1 MADYQRILS
10 YLYRYEKAEKKECFG
25 FVKAEQKS
33 GSLKLTIQIDDERL
47 LQGMELKLCFYERQG
62 ESWQVWQLDTLIA
75 QEHKEEMHLTYPAAM
90 LPAGFRIKGQSGVLL
105 YYQDAFYYGSV
116 WIGEEI
122 PTETLEPLRWHKIV
136 NSAKDKSQMQ
146 ENKSGK
152 DIAGKISEKQTETE
166 KILPDKMSEKQKVS
180 TRNIT
185 DEMLQEQQES
195 AENISGEVS
204 ESQMKDTRHMPA
216 EQQNPV
222 ANISQKNVEKDAL
235 KKKNILEEKGQINT
249 ESFEEKDFQ
258 KRAENKVENI
268 KSEENLPDSENDIAH
283 SNNTNIEESVK
294 IKEFSEDGIESKNK
308 SELEL
313 KSELKTDSE
322 IESKSELKT
331 DAEIQS
337 KSELKTDSE
346 IESKSELK
354 TDPEIESKS
363 ELKIDSEIEP
373 QIKIEAETE
382 PEAASVVDN
391 FEKMWIN
398 SMKKNPPV
406 DNIFNAAFYEGCRIS
421 TADLAQFGEEAS
433 VLKSNQ
439 FLLKGY
445 GRYHHILAGKVRYAG
460 EERYCIGVPGIYE
473 NREKYMAEIYQFP
486 VFLSLTENRMKTG
499 SFGYWLYLLR
509 DGI

>member
-62 ESWQVWQLDTLIA
+62 ESWQVWQLDTLIT
-75 QEHKEEMHLTYPAAM
+75 QEHKEEIHLTYPAAM

-122 PTETLEPLRWHKIV
+122 PAETLEPLRWHKIV

-185 DEMLQEQQES
+185 DEMLQYQQES
-195 AENISGEVS
+195 EE
-204 ESQMKDTRHMPA
+204 
-216 EQQNPV
+216 
-222 ANISQKNVEKDAL
+222 
-235 KKKNILEEKGQINT
+235 NILEEKGQINT

-258 KRAENKVENI
+258 KRAENKIENI

-294 IKEFSEDGIESKNK
+294 IKEFSEDSIESKNK

-313 KSELKTDSE
+313 KSELKTD
-322 IESKSELKT
+322 
-331 DAEIQS
+331 AEM
-337 KSELKTDSE
+337 
-346 IESKSELK
+346 
-354 TDPEIESKS
+354 ESKS

-382 PEAASVVDN
+382 PEATSVVDN

-398 SMKKNPPV
+398 AMKKNPSV
-406 DNIFNAAFYEGCRIS
+406 DNIFNTAFYEGCRIS
-421 TADLAQFGEEAS
+421 TADLSQFGEEAS

-499 SFGYWLYLLR
+499 SFGYWLHLLR

>member
-62 ESWQVWQLDTLIA
+62 ESWQVWQLDTLIT
-75 QEHKEEMHLTYPAAM
+75 QEHKEEIHLTYPAAM
-90 LPAGFRIKGQSGVLL
+90 LPVGFRIKGQSGVLL

-195 AENISGEVS
+195 EE
-204 ESQMKDTRHMPA
+204 
-216 EQQNPV
+216 
-222 ANISQKNVEKDAL
+222 
-235 KKKNILEEKGQINT
+235 NILEKKGQINT

-258 KRAENKVENI
+258 KRAENKIENI

-308 SELEL
+308 SELEQ

-322 IESKSELKT
+322 LESKTELKT
-331 DAEIQS
+331 DAEM
-337 KSELKTDSE
+337 
-346 IESKSELK
+346 ESK
-354 TDPEIESKS
+354 T

-382 PEAASVVDN
+382 PEATSVVDN

-398 SMKKNPPV
+398 AMKKNPSV
-406 DNIFNAAFYEGCRIS
+406 DNIFNTAFYEGCRIS

>member
-10 YLYRYEKAEKKECFG
+10 YLYRYERAEKKECFG

-62 ESWQVWQLDTLIA
+62 ESWQVWQLDTLIT
-75 QEHKEEMHLTYPAAM
+75 QEHKEEIHLTYPAAM

-122 PTETLEPLRWHKIV
+122 PAETLEPLRWHKIV

-152 DIAGKISEKQTETE
+152 DIAGKILEKQTETE
-166 KILPDKMSEKQKVS
+166 KIIPDKMSEKQKVS

-195 AENISGEVS
+195 EE
-204 ESQMKDTRHMPA
+204 
-216 EQQNPV
+216 
-222 ANISQKNVEKDAL
+222 
-235 KKKNILEEKGQINT
+235 NILEKKGQINT

-258 KRAENKVENI
+258 KRAENKIENI

-331 DAEIQS
+331 D
-337 KSELKTDSE
+337 SE
-346 IESKSELK
+346 IESKTELK
-354 TDPEIESKS
+354 TDAEMESKT

-382 PEAASVVDN
+382 PEATSVVDD

-398 SMKKNPPV
+398 AMKKNPSV
-406 DNIFNAAFYEGCRIS
+406 DNIFNTAFYEGCRIS

>member
-75 QEHKEEMHLTYPAAM
+75 QEHKEEIHLTYPAAM
-90 LPAGFRIKGQSGVLL
+90 LPAGFRIKGQSGVVL

-122 PTETLEPLRWHKIV
+122 PAETLEPLRWHKIV

-195 AENISGEVS
+195 EE
-204 ESQMKDTRHMPA
+204 
-216 EQQNPV
+216 
-222 ANISQKNVEKDAL
+222 
-235 KKKNILEEKGQINT
+235 NILEEKGQINT

-258 KRAENKVENI
+258 KRADNKIENI

-313 KSELKTDSE
+313 KSELKTD
-322 IESKSELKT
+322 
-331 DAEIQS
+331 AEM
-337 KSELKTDSE
+337 
-346 IESKSELK
+346 
-354 TDPEIESKS
+354 ESKS

-382 PEAASVVDN
+382 PEATSVVDN
-391 FEKMWIN
+391 FKKMWIN
-398 SMKKNPPV
+398 AMKKNPSV
-406 DNIFNAAFYEGCRIS
+406 DNIFNTAFYEGCRIS

>member
-62 ESWQVWQLDTLIA
+62 ESWQVWQLDTLIT
-75 QEHKEEMHLTYPAAM
+75 QEHKEEIHLTYPAAM

-195 AENISGEVS
+195 EE
-204 ESQMKDTRHMPA
+204 
-216 EQQNPV
+216 
-222 ANISQKNVEKDAL
+222 
-235 KKKNILEEKGQINT
+235 NILEKKGQINT

-258 KRAENKVENI
+258 KRAENKIENI

-313 KSELKTDSE
+313 KSELKTDAE

-331 DAEIQS
+331 DAEM
-337 KSELKTDSE
+337 
-346 IESKSELK
+346 ESK
-354 TDPEIESKS
+354 T

-382 PEAASVVDN
+382 PEATSVVDN

-398 SMKKNPPV
+398 AMKKNPSV
-406 DNIFNAAFYEGCRIS
+406 DNIFNTAFYEGCRIS
-421 TADLAQFGEEAS
+421 TADLVQFGEEAS

>member
-1 MADYQRILS
+1 
-10 YLYRYEKAEKKECFG
+10 
-25 FVKAEQKS
+25 
-33 GSLKLTIQIDDERL
+33 
-47 LQGMELKLCFYERQG
+47 MELKLCFYERQG
-62 ESWQVWQLDTLIA
+62 ESWQVWQLDTLIT
-75 QEHKEEMHLTYPAAM
+75 QEHKEEIHLTYPAAM

-122 PTETLEPLRWHKIV
+122 PAETLEPLRWNKIV

-146 ENKSGK
+146 ENISGK
-152 DIAGKISEKQTETE
+152 DIVGKISEKQTETE

-185 DEMLQEQQES
+185 DEMLQYQQES
-195 AENISGEVS
+195 EE
-204 ESQMKDTRHMPA
+204 
-216 EQQNPV
+216 
-222 ANISQKNVEKDAL
+222 
-235 KKKNILEEKGQINT
+235 NILEEKGQINT

-258 KRAENKVENI
+258 KRAENKIEYI

-294 IKEFSEDGIESKNK
+294 IKEFSEDSIESKNK

-313 KSELKTDSE
+313 KSELKTDAE

-331 DAEIQS
+331 DAEI
-337 KSELKTDSE
+337 
-346 IESKSELK
+346 ESKSELK
-354 TDPEIESKS
+354 TDAEMESKS

-382 PEAASVVDN
+382 PEATSVVDN

-398 SMKKNPPV
+398 AMKKNPSV
-406 DNIFNAAFYEGCRIS
+406 DNIFNTAFYEGCRIS

-460 EERYCIGVPGIYE
+460 EERYCIGVPGINE

>member
-62 ESWQVWQLDTLIA
+62 ESWQVWQLDTLIT
-75 QEHKEEMHLTYPAAM
+75 QEHKEEIHLTYPAAM

-195 AENISGEVS
+195 EE
-204 ESQMKDTRHMPA
+204 
-216 EQQNPV
+216 
-222 ANISQKNVEKDAL
+222 
-235 KKKNILEEKGQINT
+235 NILEKKGQINT

-258 KRAENKVENI
+258 KRAENKIENI

-308 SELEL
+308 SELEQ

-322 IESKSELKT
+322 LESKTELKTDSELESKTELKT
-331 DAEIQS
+331 DAEM
-337 KSELKTDSE
+337 
-346 IESKSELK
+346 ESK
-354 TDPEIESKS
+354 T
-363 ELKIDSEIEP
+363 ELKIDSEIDP

-382 PEAASVVDN
+382 PEATSVVDN

-398 SMKKNPPV
+398 AMKKNPSV
-406 DNIFNAAFYEGCRIS
+406 DNIFNTAFYEGCRIS

>member
-62 ESWQVWQLDTLIA
+62 ESWQVWQLDTLIT
-75 QEHKEEMHLTYPAAM
+75 QEHKEEIHLTYPAAM

-166 KILPDKMSEKQKVS
+166 KIIPDKMSEKQKVS

-195 AENISGEVS
+195 EE
-204 ESQMKDTRHMPA
+204 
-216 EQQNPV
+216 
-222 ANISQKNVEKDAL
+222 
-235 KKKNILEEKGQINT
+235 NILEKKGQINT

-258 KRAENKVENI
+258 KRAENKIENI

-294 IKEFSEDGIESKNK
+294 IKEFSENGIESKNK

-313 KSELKTDSE
+313 KSELKTDAE
-322 IESKSELKT
+322 IESKTELKT
-331 DAEIQS
+331 DAEM
-337 KSELKTDSE
+337 
-346 IESKSELK
+346 
-354 TDPEIESKS
+354 ESKS

-382 PEAASVVDN
+382 PEATSVVDN

-398 SMKKNPPV
+398 AMKKNPSV
-406 DNIFNAAFYEGCRIS
+406 DNIFNTAFYEGCRIS
-421 TADLAQFGEEAS
+421 TTDLAQFGEEAS

>member
-62 ESWQVWQLDTLIA
+62 ESWQVWQLDTLIT
-75 QEHKEEMHLTYPAAM
+75 QEHKEEIHLTYPAAM

-122 PTETLEPLRWHKIV
+122 PAETLEPLRWHKIV

-166 KILPDKMSEKQKVS
+166 KIIPDKMSEKQKVS

-195 AENISGEVS
+195 EE
-204 ESQMKDTRHMPA
+204 
-216 EQQNPV
+216 
-222 ANISQKNVEKDAL
+222 
-235 KKKNILEEKGQINT
+235 NILEEKGQINT

-258 KRAENKVENI
+258 KRAENKIENI

-322 IESKSELKT
+322 IESKSELK
-331 DAEIQS
+331 
-337 KSELKTDSE
+337 
-346 IESKSELK
+346 
-354 TDPEIESKS
+354 
-363 ELKIDSEIEP
+363 IDSEIEP

-398 SMKKNPPV
+398 AMKKNPSV
-406 DNIFNAAFYEGCRIS
+406 DNIFNTAFYEGCRIS

>member
-62 ESWQVWQLDTLIA
+62 ESWQVWQLDTLIT
-75 QEHKEEMHLTYPAAM
+75 QEHKEEIHLTYPAAM

-122 PTETLEPLRWHKIV
+122 PAETLEPLRWHKIV

-185 DEMLQEQQES
+185 DEMLQYQQES
-195 AENISGEVS
+195 EE
-204 ESQMKDTRHMPA
+204 
-216 EQQNPV
+216 
-222 ANISQKNVEKDAL
+222 
-235 KKKNILEEKGQINT
+235 NILEEKGQINT

-258 KRAENKVENI
+258 KRAENKIENI

-308 SELEL
+308 SELEQ

-322 IESKSELKT
+322 LESKTELKT
-331 DAEIQS
+331 DAEM
-337 KSELKTDSE
+337 
-346 IESKSELK
+346 ESK
-354 TDPEIESKS
+354 T

-382 PEAASVVDN
+382 PEATSVVDN

-398 SMKKNPPV
+398 AMKKKPSV
-406 DNIFNAAFYEGCRIS
+406 DNIFNTAFYEGCRIS
-421 TADLAQFGEEAS
+421 TTDLAQFGEEAS

>member
-62 ESWQVWQLDTLIA
+62 ESWQVWQLDTLIT
-75 QEHKEEMHLTYPAAM
+75 QEHKEEIHLTYPAAM

-122 PTETLEPLRWHKIV
+122 PAETLEPLRWHKIV

-185 DEMLQEQQES
+185 DEMLQYQQES
-195 AENISGEVS
+195 EE
-204 ESQMKDTRHMPA
+204 
-216 EQQNPV
+216 
-222 ANISQKNVEKDAL
+222 
-235 KKKNILEEKGQINT
+235 NILEEKGQINT

-258 KRAENKVENI
+258 KRAENKIENI

-294 IKEFSEDGIESKNK
+294 IKEFSEDSIESKNK

-313 KSELKTDSE
+313 KSELKTD
-322 IESKSELKT
+322 
-331 DAEIQS
+331 AEM
-337 KSELKTDSE
+337 
-346 IESKSELK
+346 
-354 TDPEIESKS
+354 ESKS

-373 QIKIEAETE
+373 QIKIETETE
-382 PEAASVVDN
+382 PEATFVVDN

-398 SMKKNPPV
+398 AMKKNPSV
-406 DNIFNAAFYEGCRIS
+406 DNIFNTAFYEGCRIS

>member
-62 ESWQVWQLDTLIA
+62 ESWQVWQLDTLIT
-75 QEHKEEMHLTYPAAM
+75 QEHKEEIHLTYPAAM

-195 AENISGEVS
+195 EE
-204 ESQMKDTRHMPA
+204 
-216 EQQNPV
+216 
-222 ANISQKNVEKDAL
+222 
-235 KKKNILEEKGQINT
+235 NILEEKGQINT

-258 KRAENKVENI
+258 KRAENKIENI

-313 KSELKTDSE
+313 KSELKTD
-322 IESKSELKT
+322 
-331 DAEIQS
+331 AEM
-337 KSELKTDSE
+337 
-346 IESKSELK
+346 
-354 TDPEIESKS
+354 ESKS

-382 PEAASVVDN
+382 PEATSVVDN

-398 SMKKNPPV
+398 AMKKNPSV
-406 DNIFNAAFYEGCRIS
+406 DNIFNTAFYEGCRIS

>member
-1 MADYQRILS
+1 
-10 YLYRYEKAEKKECFG
+10 
-25 FVKAEQKS
+25 
-33 GSLKLTIQIDDERL
+33 
-47 LQGMELKLCFYERQG
+47 MELKLCFYERQG
-62 ESWQVWQLDTLIA
+62 ESWQVWQLDTLIT
-75 QEHKEEMHLTYPAAM
+75 QEHKEEIYLTYPAAM

-122 PTETLEPLRWHKIV
+122 PAETLEPLRWHKIV

-166 KILPDKMSEKQKVS
+166 KIIPDKMSEKQKVS

-195 AENISGEVS
+195 EE
-204 ESQMKDTRHMPA
+204 
-216 EQQNPV
+216 
-222 ANISQKNVEKDAL
+222 
-235 KKKNILEEKGQINT
+235 NILEEKGQINT

-258 KRAENKVENI
+258 KKAENKIENI

-294 IKEFSEDGIESKNK
+294 IKEFSENGIESKNK

-322 IESKSELKT
+322 IESKTELKT
-331 DAEIQS
+331 DF
-337 KSELKTDSE
+337 E
-346 IESKSELK
+346 IESK
-354 TDPEIESKS
+354 T

-373 QIKIEAETE
+373 QIKIEAETK
-382 PEAASVVDN
+382 PEATSVVDN

-398 SMKKNPPV
+398 AMKKNPSV
-406 DNIFNAAFYEGCRIS
+406 DNIFNTAFYEGCRIS
-421 TADLAQFGEEAS
+421 TTDLAQFGEEAS

>member
-62 ESWQVWQLDTLIA
+62 ESWQVWQLDTLIT
-75 QEHKEEMHLTYPAAM
+75 QEHKEEIHLTYPAAM

-185 DEMLQEQQES
+185 DEMLQEQQEL
-195 AENISGEVS
+195 EE
-204 ESQMKDTRHMPA
+204 
-216 EQQNPV
+216 
-222 ANISQKNVEKDAL
+222 
-235 KKKNILEEKGQINT
+235 NILEKKGQINT

-258 KRAENKVENI
+258 KRAENKIENI

-294 IKEFSEDGIESKNK
+294 IKEFSEDSIESKNK

-313 KSELKTDSE
+313 KSELKTD
-322 IESKSELKT
+322 
-331 DAEIQS
+331 AEM
-337 KSELKTDSE
+337 
-346 IESKSELK
+346 
-354 TDPEIESKS
+354 ESKS

-382 PEAASVVDN
+382 PEATSVVDN

-398 SMKKNPPV
+398 AMKKNPSV
-406 DNIFNAAFYEGCRIS
+406 DNIFNTAFYEGCRIS

-486 VFLSLTENRMKTG
+486 VFLSLTENSMKTG

>member
-62 ESWQVWQLDTLIA
+62 ESWQVWQLDTLIT
-75 QEHKEEMHLTYPAAM
+75 QEHKEEIHLTYPAAM

-195 AENISGEVS
+195 EE
-204 ESQMKDTRHMPA
+204 
-216 EQQNPV
+216 
-222 ANISQKNVEKDAL
+222 
-235 KKKNILEEKGQINT
+235 NILEKKGQINT

-258 KRAENKVENI
+258 KRAENKIENI

-308 SELEL
+308 SELEQ

-322 IESKSELKT
+322 LESKTELKT
-331 DAEIQS
+331 DAEM
-337 KSELKTDSE
+337 
-346 IESKSELK
+346 ESK
-354 TDPEIESKS
+354 T

-382 PEAASVVDN
+382 SEATSVVDN

-398 SMKKNPPV
+398 AMKKNPSV
-406 DNIFNAAFYEGCRIS
+406 DNIFNTAFYEGCRIS

>member
-62 ESWQVWQLDTLIA
+62 ESWQVWQLDTLIT
-75 QEHKEEMHLTYPAAM
+75 QEHKEEIHLTYPAAM

-152 DIAGKISEKQTETE
+152 DIAGKISEKQ
-166 KILPDKMSEKQKVS
+166 KVS

-195 AENISGEVS
+195 EE
-204 ESQMKDTRHMPA
+204 
-216 EQQNPV
+216 
-222 ANISQKNVEKDAL
+222 
-235 KKKNILEEKGQINT
+235 NILEKKGQINT

-258 KRAENKVENI
+258 KRAENKIENI

-308 SELEL
+308 SELEQ

-322 IESKSELKT
+322 LESKTELKTDSELESKTELKT
-331 DAEIQS
+331 DAEM
-337 KSELKTDSE
+337 
-346 IESKSELK
+346 ESK
-354 TDPEIESKS
+354 T

-382 PEAASVVDN
+382 PEATSVVDN

-398 SMKKNPPV
+398 AMKKNPSV
-406 DNIFNAAFYEGCRIS
+406 DNIFNTAFYEGCRIS

>member
-62 ESWQVWQLDTLIA
+62 ESWQVWQLDTLIT
-75 QEHKEEMHLTYPAAM
+75 QEHKEEIHLTYPAAM

-122 PTETLEPLRWHKIV
+122 PAETLEPLRWHKIV

-195 AENISGEVS
+195 EE
-204 ESQMKDTRHMPA
+204 
-216 EQQNPV
+216 
-222 ANISQKNVEKDAL
+222 
-235 KKKNILEEKGQINT
+235 NILEKKGQINT

-258 KRAENKVENI
+258 KRAENKIENI

-294 IKEFSEDGIESKNK
+294 IKEFSEDSIESKNK

-313 KSELKTDSE
+313 KSELKTDAE
-322 IESKSELKT
+322 LESKTELKTDFELESKTELKT
-331 DAEIQS
+331 DAEM
-337 KSELKTDSE
+337 
-346 IESKSELK
+346 ESK
-354 TDPEIESKS
+354 T

-382 PEAASVVDN
+382 PESTSVVDN

-398 SMKKNPPV
+398 AMKKNPSV
-406 DNIFNAAFYEGCRIS
+406 DNIFNTAFYEGCRIS

>member
-62 ESWQVWQLDTLIA
+62 ESWQVWQLDTLIT
-75 QEHKEEMHLTYPAAM
+75 QEHKEEIHLTYPAAM

-122 PTETLEPLRWHKIV
+122 PAETLEPLRWHKIV

-166 KILPDKMSEKQKVS
+166 KIIPDKMSEKQKVS

-195 AENISGEVS
+195 EE
-204 ESQMKDTRHMPA
+204 
-216 EQQNPV
+216 
-222 ANISQKNVEKDAL
+222 
-235 KKKNILEEKGQINT
+235 NILEKKGQINT

-258 KRAENKVENI
+258 KRAENKIENI

-294 IKEFSEDGIESKNK
+294 IKEFSEDSIESKNK

-313 KSELKTDSE
+313 KSELKTDAE
-322 IESKSELKT
+322 LESKTELKTDFELESKTELKT
-331 DAEIQS
+331 DAEM
-337 KSELKTDSE
+337 
-346 IESKSELK
+346 ESK
-354 TDPEIESKS
+354 T
-363 ELKIDSEIEP
+363 ELKIDSEIEH

-382 PEAASVVDN
+382 PEATSVVDN

-398 SMKKNPPV
+398 AMKKNPSV
-406 DNIFNAAFYEGCRIS
+406 DNIFNTAFYEGCRIS

>member
-62 ESWQVWQLDTLIA
+62 ESWQVWQLDTLIT
-75 QEHKEEMHLTYPAAM
+75 QEHKEEIHLTYPAAM

-195 AENISGEVS
+195 EE
-204 ESQMKDTRHMPA
+204 
-216 EQQNPV
+216 
-222 ANISQKNVEKDAL
+222 
-235 KKKNILEEKGQINT
+235 NILEEKGQINT

-258 KRAENKVENI
+258 KRAENKIENI

-308 SELEL
+308 SELEQ

-322 IESKSELKT
+322 LESKTELKT
-331 DAEIQS
+331 DAEM
-337 KSELKTDSE
+337 
-346 IESKSELK
+346 ESK
-354 TDPEIESKS
+354 T

-382 PEAASVVDN
+382 PEATSVVDN

-398 SMKKNPPV
+398 AMKKNPSV
-406 DNIFNAAFYEGCRIS
+406 DNIFNTAFYEGCRIS
-421 TADLAQFGEEAS
+421 TTDLAQFGEEAS

>member
-62 ESWQVWQLDTLIA
+62 ESWQVWQLDTLIT
-75 QEHKEEMHLTYPAAM
+75 QEHKEEIYLTYPAAM

-122 PTETLEPLRWHKIV
+122 PAETLEPLRWHKIV

-166 KILPDKMSEKQKVS
+166 KIIPDKMSEKQKVS

-185 DEMLQEQQES
+185 DEMLQYQQES
-195 AENISGEVS
+195 EE
-204 ESQMKDTRHMPA
+204 
-216 EQQNPV
+216 
-222 ANISQKNVEKDAL
+222 
-235 KKKNILEEKGQINT
+235 NILEEKGQINT

-258 KRAENKVENI
+258 KKAENKIENI

-294 IKEFSEDGIESKNK
+294 IKEFSENGIESKNK

-322 IESKSELKT
+322 IESKLELKT
-331 DAEIQS
+331 DAEM
-337 KSELKTDSE
+337 
-346 IESKSELK
+346 
-354 TDPEIESKS
+354 ESKS

-382 PEAASVVDN
+382 PEATSVVDN

-398 SMKKNPPV
+398 AMKKNPSV
-406 DNIFNAAFYEGCRIS
+406 DNIFNTAFYEGCRIS

>member
-47 LQGMELKLCFYERQG
+47 LQGMELKLCFYEWQG
-62 ESWQVWQLDTLIA
+62 ESWQVWQLDTLIT
-75 QEHKEEMHLTYPAAM
+75 QEHKEEIHLTYPAAM

-122 PTETLEPLRWHKIV
+122 PAETLEPLRWHKIV

-185 DEMLQEQQES
+185 DEMLQEQQEL
-195 AENISGEVS
+195 EE
-204 ESQMKDTRHMPA
+204 
-216 EQQNPV
+216 
-222 ANISQKNVEKDAL
+222 
-235 KKKNILEEKGQINT
+235 NILEEKGQINT

-258 KRAENKVENI
+258 KRAENKIENI

-294 IKEFSEDGIESKNK
+294 IKEFSEDSIESKNK

-313 KSELKTDSE
+313 KSELKTD
-322 IESKSELKT
+322 
-331 DAEIQS
+331 AEM
-337 KSELKTDSE
+337 
-346 IESKSELK
+346 
-354 TDPEIESKS
+354 ESKS

-382 PEAASVVDN
+382 PEATSVVDN

-398 SMKKNPPV
+398 AMKKNPSV
-406 DNIFNAAFYEGCRIS
+406 DNIFNTAFYEGCRIS
-421 TADLAQFGEEAS
+421 TTDLAQFGEEAS

>member
-1 MADYQRILS
+1 M
-10 YLYRYEKAEKKECFG
+10 
-25 FVKAEQKS
+25 
-33 GSLKLTIQIDDERL
+33 
-47 LQGMELKLCFYERQG
+47 
-62 ESWQVWQLDTLIA
+62 
-75 QEHKEEMHLTYPAAM
+75 
-90 LPAGFRIKGQSGVLL
+90 
-105 YYQDAFYYGSV
+105 
-116 WIGEEI
+116 
-122 PTETLEPLRWHKIV
+122 
-136 NSAKDKSQMQ
+136 
-146 ENKSGK
+146 
-152 DIAGKISEKQTETE
+152 
-166 KILPDKMSEKQKVS
+166 
-180 TRNIT
+180 
-185 DEMLQEQQES
+185 
-195 AENISGEVS
+195 
-204 ESQMKDTRHMPA
+204 
-216 EQQNPV
+216 
-222 ANISQKNVEKDAL
+222 
-235 KKKNILEEKGQINT
+235 
-249 ESFEEKDFQ
+249 
-258 KRAENKVENI
+258 
-268 KSEENLPDSENDIAH
+268 PDSENDIAH

-331 DAEIQS
+331 DSEIES

-391 FEKMWIN
+391 FEKIWIN

-406 DNIFNAAFYEGCRIS
+406 DNIFNTAFYEGCRIS

-509 DGI
+509 DRI

>member
-62 ESWQVWQLDTLIA
+62 ESWQVWQLDTLIT
-75 QEHKEEMHLTYPAAM
+75 QEHKEEIHLTYPAAM
-90 LPAGFRIKGQSGVLL
+90 LPAGFRIKAQSGVLL

-180 TRNIT
+180 IRNIT
-185 DEMLQEQQES
+185 DEMLQEQQEL
-195 AENISGEVS
+195 EE
-204 ESQMKDTRHMPA
+204 
-216 EQQNPV
+216 
-222 ANISQKNVEKDAL
+222 
-235 KKKNILEEKGQINT
+235 NILEKKGQINT

-258 KRAENKVENI
+258 KRAENKIENI
-268 KSEENLPDSENDIAH
+268 KSEENLPDSENDMAH

-331 DAEIQS
+331 D
-337 KSELKTDSE
+337 SE

-354 TDPEIESKS
+354 TDAEMESKS

-382 PEAASVVDN
+382 PEATSVVDN

-398 SMKKNPPV
+398 AMKKNPSV
-406 DNIFNAAFYEGCRIS
+406 DNIFNTAFYEGCRIS

>member
-62 ESWQVWQLDTLIA
+62 ESWQVWQLDTLIT
-75 QEHKEEMHLTYPAAM
+75 QEHKEEIHLTYPAAM

-152 DIAGKISEKQTETE
+152 DIAGKISEKQ
-166 KILPDKMSEKQKVS
+166 KVS

-195 AENISGEVS
+195 EE
-204 ESQMKDTRHMPA
+204 
-216 EQQNPV
+216 
-222 ANISQKNVEKDAL
+222 
-235 KKKNILEEKGQINT
+235 NILEEKGQINT

-258 KRAENKVENI
+258 KRAENKIENI

-313 KSELKTDSE
+313 KSELKTDAE

-331 DAEIQS
+331 DAEI
-337 KSELKTDSE
+337 
-346 IESKSELK
+346 ESKSELK
-354 TDPEIESKS
+354 TDAEMESKS

-382 PEAASVVDN
+382 PEATSVVDN

-398 SMKKNPPV
+398 AMKKNPSV
-406 DNIFNAAFYEGCRIS
+406 DNIFNTAFYEGCRIS

>member
-62 ESWQVWQLDTLIA
+62 ESWQVWQLDTLIT
-75 QEHKEEMHLTYPAAM
+75 QEHKEEIHLTYPAAM
-90 LPAGFRIKGQSGVLL
+90 LPAGFRIKAQSGVLL

-195 AENISGEVS
+195 EE
-204 ESQMKDTRHMPA
+204 
-216 EQQNPV
+216 
-222 ANISQKNVEKDAL
+222 
-235 KKKNILEEKGQINT
+235 NILEKKGQINT

-258 KRAENKVENI
+258 KRAENKIENI
-268 KSEENLPDSENDIAH
+268 KSEENLPDSENDMAH

-331 DAEIQS
+331 DAEM
-337 KSELKTDSE
+337 
-346 IESKSELK
+346 
-354 TDPEIESKS
+354 ESKS

-382 PEAASVVDN
+382 PEATSVVDN

-398 SMKKNPPV
+398 AMKKNPSV
-406 DNIFNAAFYEGCRIS
+406 DNIFNTAFYEGCRIS

>member
-62 ESWQVWQLDTLIA
+62 ESWQVWQLDTLIT
-75 QEHKEEMHLTYPAAM
+75 QEHKEEIHLTYPAAM

-195 AENISGEVS
+195 EE
-204 ESQMKDTRHMPA
+204 
-216 EQQNPV
+216 
-222 ANISQKNVEKDAL
+222 
-235 KKKNILEEKGQINT
+235 NILEKKGQINT

-258 KRAENKVENI
+258 KRAENKIENI

-308 SELEL
+308 SELES
-313 KSELKTDSE
+313 KTELKTDSE
-322 IESKSELKT
+322 LESKTELKT
-331 DAEIQS
+331 DAEM
-337 KSELKTDSE
+337 
-346 IESKSELK
+346 ESK
-354 TDPEIESKS
+354 T

-382 PEAASVVDN
+382 PEATSVVDN

-398 SMKKNPPV
+398 AMKKNPSV
-406 DNIFNAAFYEGCRIS
+406 DNIFNTAFYEGCRIS

>member
-62 ESWQVWQLDTLIA
+62 ESWQVWQLDTLIT
-75 QEHKEEMHLTYPAAM
+75 QEHKEEIHLTYPAAM

-185 DEMLQEQQES
+185 DEMLQEQQEL
-195 AENISGEVS
+195 EE
-204 ESQMKDTRHMPA
+204 
-216 EQQNPV
+216 
-222 ANISQKNVEKDAL
+222 
-235 KKKNILEEKGQINT
+235 NILEKKGQINT

-258 KRAENKVENI
+258 KRAENKIENI

-308 SELEL
+308 SELEQ

-322 IESKSELKT
+322 LESKTELKT
-331 DAEIQS
+331 DAEM
-337 KSELKTDSE
+337 
-346 IESKSELK
+346 ESK
-354 TDPEIESKS
+354 T

-382 PEAASVVDN
+382 PEATSVVDN

-398 SMKKNPPV
+398 AMKKNPSV
-406 DNIFNAAFYEGCRIS
+406 DNIFNTAFYEGCRIS

>member
-62 ESWQVWQLDTLIA
+62 ESWQVWQLDTLIT
-75 QEHKEEMHLTYPAAM
+75 QEHKEEIHLTYPAAM

-195 AENISGEVS
+195 EE
-204 ESQMKDTRHMPA
+204 
-216 EQQNPV
+216 
-222 ANISQKNVEKDAL
+222 
-235 KKKNILEEKGQINT
+235 NILEKKGQINT

-258 KRAENKVENI
+258 KRAENKIENI

-313 KSELKTDSE
+313 KSELKTDAE

-331 DAEIQS
+331 DA
-337 KSELKTDSE
+337 
-346 IESKSELK
+346 
-354 TDPEIESKS
+354 EIESKS

-382 PEAASVVDN
+382 PEATSVVDN

-398 SMKKNPPV
+398 AMKKNPSV
-406 DNIFNAAFYEGCRIS
+406 DNIFNTAFYEGCRIS

>member
-1 MADYQRILS
+1 M
-10 YLYRYEKAEKKECFG
+10 YRYEKAEKKECFG

-62 ESWQVWQLDTLIA
+62 ESWQVWQLDTLIT
-75 QEHKEEMHLTYPAAM
+75 QEHKEEIYLTYPAAM

-122 PTETLEPLRWHKIV
+122 PAETLEPLRWHKIV

-152 DIAGKISEKQTETE
+152 DIACKISEKQTETE
-166 KILPDKMSEKQKVS
+166 KIIPDKMSEKQKVS

-195 AENISGEVS
+195 EE
-204 ESQMKDTRHMPA
+204 
-216 EQQNPV
+216 
-222 ANISQKNVEKDAL
+222 
-235 KKKNILEEKGQINT
+235 NILEEKGQINT

-258 KRAENKVENI
+258 KKAENKIENI

-294 IKEFSEDGIESKNK
+294 IKEFSENGIESKNK

-322 IESKSELKT
+322 IESKT
-331 DAEIQS
+331 
-337 KSELKTDSE
+337 ELKTDSE
-346 IESKSELK
+346 IESKLELK
-354 TDPEIESKS
+354 TDAEMESKS

-382 PEAASVVDN
+382 PEATSVVDN

-398 SMKKNPPV
+398 AMKKNPSV
-406 DNIFNAAFYEGCRIS
+406 DNIFNTAFYEGCRIS
-421 TADLAQFGEEAS
+421 TTDLAQFGEEAS

-445 GRYHHILAGKVRYAG
+445 GRFHHILAGKVRYAG

-473 NREKYMAEIYQFP
+473 IREKYMAEIYQFP

>member
-62 ESWQVWQLDTLIA
+62 ESWQVWQLDTLIT
-75 QEHKEEMHLTYPAAM
+75 QEHKEEIHLTYPAAM

-195 AENISGEVS
+195 EE
-204 ESQMKDTRHMPA
+204 
-216 EQQNPV
+216 
-222 ANISQKNVEKDAL
+222 
-235 KKKNILEEKGQINT
+235 NILEEKGQINT

-258 KRAENKVENI
+258 KRAENKIENI

-313 KSELKTDSE
+313 KSELKTD
-322 IESKSELKT
+322 
-331 DAEIQS
+331 AEM
-337 KSELKTDSE
+337 
-346 IESKSELK
+346 
-354 TDPEIESKS
+354 ESKS

-382 PEAASVVDN
+382 PEATSVVDN

-398 SMKKNPPV
+398 AMKKNPSV
-406 DNIFNAAFYEGCRIS
+406 DNIFNTAFYEGCRIS

-509 DGI
+509 DRI

>member
-62 ESWQVWQLDTLIA
+62 ESWQVWQLDTLIT
-75 QEHKEEMHLTYPAAM
+75 QEHKEEIHLTYPAAM

-122 PTETLEPLRWHKIV
+122 PAETLEPLRWHKIV

-166 KILPDKMSEKQKVS
+166 KIIPDKMSEKQKVS

-195 AENISGEVS
+195 EE
-204 ESQMKDTRHMPA
+204 
-216 EQQNPV
+216 
-222 ANISQKNVEKDAL
+222 
-235 KKKNILEEKGQINT
+235 NILEEKGQINT

-258 KRAENKVENI
+258 KRAENKIENI

-322 IESKSELKT
+322 LESKLELKT
-331 DAEIQS
+331 DAEM
-337 KSELKTDSE
+337 
-346 IESKSELK
+346 
-354 TDPEIESKS
+354 ESKS

-373 QIKIEAETE
+373 QIKIEAETK
-382 PEAASVVDN
+382 PEATSVVDN

-398 SMKKNPPV
+398 AMKKNPSV
-406 DNIFNAAFYEGCRIS
+406 DNIFNTAFYEGCRIS
-421 TADLAQFGEEAS
+421 TTDLAQFGEEAS

>member
-10 YLYRYEKAEKKECFG
+10 YLYRYERAEKKECFG

-62 ESWQVWQLDTLIA
+62 ESWQVWQLDTLIT
-75 QEHKEEMHLTYPAAM
+75 QEHKEEIHLTYPAAM

-122 PTETLEPLRWHKIV
+122 PAETLEPLRWHKIV

-152 DIAGKISEKQTETE
+152 DIAGKILEKQTETE
-166 KILPDKMSEKQKVS
+166 KIIPDKMSEKQKVS

-195 AENISGEVS
+195 EE
-204 ESQMKDTRHMPA
+204 
-216 EQQNPV
+216 
-222 ANISQKNVEKDAL
+222 
-235 KKKNILEEKGQINT
+235 NILEKKGQINT

-258 KRAENKVENI
+258 KRAENKIENI

-322 IESKSELKT
+322 IESKTELKT
-331 DAEIQS
+331 DAEM
-337 KSELKTDSE
+337 
-346 IESKSELK
+346 ESK
-354 TDPEIESKS
+354 T

-382 PEAASVVDN
+382 PEATSVVDD
-391 FEKMWIN
+391 FEKMWIKA
-398 SMKKNPPV
+398 MKKNPSV
-406 DNIFNAAFYEGCRIS
+406 DNIFNTAFYEGCRIS

>member
-62 ESWQVWQLDTLIA
+62 ESWQVWQLDTLIT
-75 QEHKEEMHLTYPAAM
+75 QEHKEEIHLTYPAAM

-195 AENISGEVS
+195 EE
-204 ESQMKDTRHMPA
+204 
-216 EQQNPV
+216 
-222 ANISQKNVEKDAL
+222 
-235 KKKNILEEKGQINT
+235 NILEKKGQINT

-258 KRAENKVENI
+258 KRAENKIENI

-322 IESKSELKT
+322 LESKTELKT
-331 DAEIQS
+331 DAEM
-337 KSELKTDSE
+337 
-346 IESKSELK
+346 
-354 TDPEIESKS
+354 ESKS

-382 PEAASVVDN
+382 PEATSVVDN

-398 SMKKNPPV
+398 AMKKNPSV
-406 DNIFNAAFYEGCRIS
+406 DNIFNTAFYEGCRIS

>member
-62 ESWQVWQLDTLIA
+62 ESWQVWQLDTLIT
-75 QEHKEEMHLTYPAAM
+75 QEHKEEIHLTYPAAM

-122 PTETLEPLRWHKIV
+122 PAETLEPLRWHKIV

-152 DIAGKISEKQTETE
+152 DIVGKISEKQTETE

-185 DEMLQEQQES
+185 DEMLQYQQES
-195 AENISGEVS
+195 EE
-204 ESQMKDTRHMPA
+204 
-216 EQQNPV
+216 
-222 ANISQKNVEKDAL
+222 
-235 KKKNILEEKGQINT
+235 NILEEKGQINT

-258 KRAENKVENI
+258 KRAENKIENI

-294 IKEFSEDGIESKNK
+294 IKEFSEDSIESKNK

-313 KSELKTDSE
+313 KSELKTD
-322 IESKSELKT
+322 
-331 DAEIQS
+331 AEM
-337 KSELKTDSE
+337 
-346 IESKSELK
+346 
-354 TDPEIESKS
+354 ESKS

-382 PEAASVVDN
+382 PEATSVVDN

-398 SMKKNPPV
+398 AMKKNPSV
-406 DNIFNAAFYEGCRIS
+406 DNIFNTAFYEGCRIS

>member
-62 ESWQVWQLDTLIA
+62 ESWQVWQLDTLIT
-75 QEHKEEMHLTYPAAM
+75 QEHKEEIHLTYPAAM

-185 DEMLQEQQES
+185 DEMLQEQQD
-195 AENISGEVS
+195 S
-204 ESQMKDTRHMPA
+204 E
-216 EQQNPV
+216 E
-222 ANISQKNVEKDAL
+222 
-235 KKKNILEEKGQINT
+235 NILEKKGQINT

-258 KRAENKVENI
+258 KRAENKIENI

-308 SELEL
+308 SELEQ

-322 IESKSELKT
+322 LESKTELNTDSELESKTELKT
-331 DAEIQS
+331 DAEM
-337 KSELKTDSE
+337 
-346 IESKSELK
+346 ESK
-354 TDPEIESKS
+354 T

-382 PEAASVVDN
+382 PEATSVVDN

-398 SMKKNPPV
+398 AMKKNPSV
-406 DNIFNAAFYEGCRIS
+406 DNIFNTAFYEGCRIS

>member
-62 ESWQVWQLDTLIA
+62 ESWQVWQLDTLIT
-75 QEHKEEMHLTYPAAM
+75 QEHKEEIHLTYPAAM

-122 PTETLEPLRWHKIV
+122 PAETLEPLRWHKIV

-195 AENISGEVS
+195 EE
-204 ESQMKDTRHMPA
+204 
-216 EQQNPV
+216 
-222 ANISQKNVEKDAL
+222 
-235 KKKNILEEKGQINT
+235 NILEEKGQINT
-249 ESFEEKDFQ
+249 ESFEKKDFQ
-258 KRAENKVENI
+258 KRAENKIENI

-313 KSELKTDSE
+313 KSELKTDAE

-331 DAEIQS
+331 DA
-337 KSELKTDSE
+337 
-346 IESKSELK
+346 
-354 TDPEIESKS
+354 EIESKS

-382 PEAASVVDN
+382 PEATSVVDN

-398 SMKKNPPV
+398 AMKKNPSV
-406 DNIFNAAFYEGCRIS
+406 DNIFNTAFYEGCRIS

>member
-62 ESWQVWQLDTLIA
+62 ESWQVWQLDTLIT
-75 QEHKEEMHLTYPAAM
+75 QEHKEEIHLTYPAAM

-122 PTETLEPLRWHKIV
+122 PAETLEPLRWHKIV

-166 KILPDKMSEKQKVS
+166 KIISDKMSEKQKVS

-195 AENISGEVS
+195 EE
-204 ESQMKDTRHMPA
+204 
-216 EQQNPV
+216 
-222 ANISQKNVEKDAL
+222 
-235 KKKNILEEKGQINT
+235 NILEEKGQINT

-258 KRAENKVENI
+258 KRAENKIENI

-322 IESKSELKT
+322 LESKTELKT
-331 DAEIQS
+331 DAEM
-337 KSELKTDSE
+337 
-346 IESKSELK
+346 
-354 TDPEIESKS
+354 ESKS

-382 PEAASVVDN
+382 PEATSVVDN

-398 SMKKNPPV
+398 AMKKNPSV
-406 DNIFNAAFYEGCRIS
+406 DNIFNTAFYEGCRIS
-421 TADLAQFGEEAS
+421 TTDLAQFGEEAS

>member
-62 ESWQVWQLDTLIA
+62 ESWQVWQLDTLIT
-75 QEHKEEMHLTYPAAM
+75 QEHKEEIHLTYPAAM

-122 PTETLEPLRWHKIV
+122 PAETLEPLRWHKIV

-166 KILPDKMSEKQKVS
+166 KIIPDKMSEKQKVS

-195 AENISGEVS
+195 EE
-204 ESQMKDTRHMPA
+204 
-216 EQQNPV
+216 
-222 ANISQKNVEKDAL
+222 
-235 KKKNILEEKGQINT
+235 NILEKKGQINT

-258 KRAENKVENI
+258 KRAENKIENI

-294 IKEFSEDGIESKNK
+294 IKEFSEDSIESKNK

-313 KSELKTDSE
+313 KSELKTDAE
-322 IESKSELKT
+322 LESKTELKTDFELESKTELKT
-331 DAEIQS
+331 DAEM
-337 KSELKTDSE
+337 
-346 IESKSELK
+346 ESK
-354 TDPEIESKS
+354 T
-363 ELKIDSEIEP
+363 ELKIDSEIEH

-382 PEAASVVDN
+382 PEATSVVDN

-398 SMKKNPPV
+398 AMKKNPSV
-406 DNIFNAAFYEGCRIS
+406 DNIFNTAFYEGCRIS

-445 GRYHHILAGKVRYAG
+445 GRYHHVLAGKVRYAG